1 MLSFTRGTGGRRL
14 QALDTLETQQ
24 RTQRVELLPLA
35 IHCQQKTPEA
45 ARGGGGG
52 RRGCAPRT
60 RDGAGPATGC
70 GELRRTTEASP
81 SLSS

>member
-52 RRGCAPRT
+52 GVDAPP
-60 RDGAGPATGC
+60 GPG
-70 GELRRTTEASP
+70 TEQAQPPAVES
-81 SLSS
+81 

>member
-45 ARGGGGG
+45 ARGGGGAAWMHPQDQG
-52 RRGCAPRT
+52 RSR
-60 RDGAGPATGC
+60 
-70 GELRRTTEASP
+70 P
-81 SLSS
+81 SHRLWRAETNH